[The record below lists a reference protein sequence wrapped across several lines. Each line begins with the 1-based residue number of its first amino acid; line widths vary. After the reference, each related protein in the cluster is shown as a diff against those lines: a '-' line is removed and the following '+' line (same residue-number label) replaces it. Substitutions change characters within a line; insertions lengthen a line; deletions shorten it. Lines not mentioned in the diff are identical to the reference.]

1 MNKKLKGN
9 CFIDFNFKILIF
21 VSILI
26 SLPTKILALENKIL
40 FKINNNIIT
49 TVDVLNETKYLKLL
63 NKNFKNLEQDK
74 IYKIAKNSAIKDMIK
89 ENHLKKFFKEI
100 ELDEVFVEKFILD
113 YFSRYNFSSL
123 EDLEKFL
130 IENNLKLSFVEK
142 KITLQLMWNE
152 LILKKFSQ
160 NIKINKN
167 KIEKQI
173 LEKKL
178 QQEFLISEI
187 VFNIKSKDE
196 LQNKFNEIREE
207 IKNNSFSNAALIH
220 SISDTS
226 INGGKLGWIKE
237 SSLSS
242 EIKNVIKDTKIG
254 EITMPVSIPGGF
266 IILYKE
272 DKRESLV
279 KLDIKK
285 EIDKIIK
292 KRTNEQLN
300 QFSNIYYNKIKK
312 NVNIYEF

>member
-1 MNKKLKGN
+1 MNKKSRGN
-9 CFIDFNFKILIF
+9 YFINFNFKIFIF
-21 VSILI
+21 FFILI
-26 SLPTKILALENKIL
+26 SLPAKILALENKIL

-49 TVDVLNETKYLKLL
+49 TVDVLNEIQYLKLL
-63 NKNFKNLEQDK
+63 NENFKNLEQGK
-74 IYKIAKNSAIKDMIK
+74 IYKIAKNSTTRDIIK
-89 ENHLKKFFKEI
+89 EDYLKKIFKKI

-113 YFSRYNFSSL
+113 YFSKYNFNSI

-130 IENNLKLSFVEK
+130 IENNLKLAFMKK

-160 NIKINKN
+160 NIKIDKN

-173 LEKKL
+173 SEKKL

-242 EIKNVIKDTKIG
+242 EIKNVIKKTKIG
-254 EITMPVSIPGGF
+254 EVTIPISIPGAF

-272 DKRESLV
+272 DKRETLV
-279 KLDIKK
+279 ELDIKK
-285 EIDKIIK
+285 EIDKIVK
-292 KRTNEQLN
+292 RRTNEQLN

>member
-21 VSILI
+21 VCILI

-113 YFSRYNFSSL
+113 YFSRYNFSSI

-130 IENNLKLSFVEK
+130 IENNLKLSFMEK

-272 DKRESLV
+272 DKRETLV

>member
-21 VSILI
+21 VCILI

-74 IYKIAKNSAIKDMIK
+74 IYKIAKNSVIKDMIK
-89 ENHLKKFFKEI
+89 ENHLKKFFKEK

-113 YFSRYNFSSL
+113 YFSRYNFSSI
-123 EDLEKFL
+123 EELEKFL
-130 IENNLKLSFVEK
+130 IENNLKLSFMEK

-254 EITMPVSIPGGF
+254 EITMPVSIPGAF

>member
-21 VSILI
+21 VCILI

-49 TVDVLNETKYLKLL
+49 TVDVLNEIKYLKLL

-113 YFSRYNFSSL
+113 YFSRYNFSSI

-130 IENNLKLSFVEK
+130 IENNLKLSFIEK

-272 DKRESLV
+272 DKRETLV

>member
-21 VSILI
+21 VCILI

-113 YFSRYNFSSL
+113 YFSRYNFSSI

-130 IENNLKLSFVEK
+130 IENNLKLSFMEK

-254 EITMPVSIPGGF
+254 EITMPVSIPGAF

>member
-21 VSILI
+21 VCILI

-49 TVDVLNETKYLKLL
+49 TVDVLNEIKYLKLL

-113 YFSRYNFSSL
+113 YFSRYNFSSI

-130 IENNLKLSFVEK
+130 IENNLKLSFMEK

-272 DKRESLV
+272 DKRETLV

>member
-9 CFIDFNFKILIF
+9 YFIDFNFKILIF
-21 VSILI
+21 LCILI

-113 YFSRYNFSSL
+113 YFSRYNFSSI

-130 IENNLKLSFVEK
+130 IENNLKLSFMEK

>member
-21 VSILI
+21 VCILI
-26 SLPTKILALENKIL
+26 SLPTQILALENKIL

-49 TVDVLNETKYLKLL
+49 TVDVLNEIKYFKLL

-113 YFSRYNFSSL
+113 YFSRYNFSSI

-130 IENNLKLSFVEK
+130 IENNLKLSFMEK

>member
-21 VSILI
+21 VCILI

-113 YFSRYNFSSL
+113 YFSRYNFSSI

-130 IENNLKLSFVEK
+130 IENNLKLSFMEK

-272 DKRESLV
+272 DKRETLV

-292 KRTNEQLN
+292 NRTNEQLN

>member
-9 CFIDFNFKILIF
+9 YFIDFNFKILIF
-21 VSILI
+21 LCILI

-49 TVDVLNETKYLKLL
+49 TVDVLNEIKYLKLL

-113 YFSRYNFSSL
+113 YFSRYNFSSI

-130 IENNLKLSFVEK
+130 IENNLKLSFMEK

-272 DKRESLV
+272 DKRETLV

>member
-21 VSILI
+21 VCILI

-49 TVDVLNETKYLKLL
+49 TVDVLNEIKYLKLL

-113 YFSRYNFSSL
+113 YFSRYNFSSI

-130 IENNLKLSFVEK
+130 IENNLKLSFMEK

-152 LILKKFSQ
+152 LILKKFSKK
-160 NIKINKN
+160 IKINKN

>member
-1 MNKKLKGN
+1 MNKKSKGN
-9 CFIDFNFKILIF
+9 YFINFNFKIFIF
-21 VSILI
+21 FFILI
-26 SLPTKILALENKIL
+26 SLPTKILTLENKIL

-49 TVDVLNETKYLKLL
+49 TVDVLNEIQYLKLL
-63 NKNFKNLEQDK
+63 NENFKNLEQDK
-74 IYKIAKNSAIKDMIK
+74 IYEIAKNSTTRDIIK
-89 ENHLKKFFKEI
+89 EDYLKKIFKKI
-100 ELDEVFVEKFILD
+100 ELDEIFVDKFILD
-113 YFSRYNFSSL
+113 YFSKYNFNSI
-123 EDLEKFL
+123 EDLENFL
-130 IENNLKLSFVEK
+130 IENNLKLAFMKK

-160 NIKINKN
+160 NIKIDKN

-173 LEKKL
+173 SEKKL

-242 EIKNVIKDTKIG
+242 EIKNVIKKTKIG
-254 EITMPVSIPGGF
+254 EVTIPISIPGAF

-272 DKRESLV
+272 DKRETLV
-279 KLDIKK
+279 ELDIKK
-285 EIDKIIK
+285 EIDKIVK
-292 KRTNEQLN
+292 RRTNEQLN

>member
-9 CFIDFNFKILIF
+9 YFIDFNFKILIF
-21 VSILI
+21 LCILI

-113 YFSRYNFSSL
+113 YFSRYNFSSI

-130 IENNLKLSFVEK
+130 IENNLKLSFMEK

-254 EITMPVSIPGGF
+254 EITMPVSIPGAF

-300 QFSNIYYNKIKK
+300 QFSNIYFNKIKK